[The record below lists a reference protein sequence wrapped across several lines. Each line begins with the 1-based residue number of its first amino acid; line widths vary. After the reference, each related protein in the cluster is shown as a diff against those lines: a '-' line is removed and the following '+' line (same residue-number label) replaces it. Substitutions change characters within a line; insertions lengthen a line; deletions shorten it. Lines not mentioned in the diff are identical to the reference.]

1 MSTKEL
7 NTQRENEE
15 EILQIIRSK
24 NSPRAIQYQLEDY
37 HENDVASILSKLSVK
52 ERENLFRLLSSD
64 FLADVT
70 EYLEEDEA
78 PVYLQEMDPRKA
90 AEVLE
95 KMERDDAVDLLKNT
109 NSPAKKAW
117 LELMSEETRNSL
129 RSLASYS
136 EETIGSR
143 MTTNYVTLTSNLSIK
158 DAMNSIIEQ
167 AAEHDNISSI
177 YVLDEKGIYYGEID
191 LKDLIIARQ
200 GTSLEDVIV
209 TAYPYVYADEKIDDC
224 LETLKEYSEESIPVL
239 SEDNHILGVITSQD
253 IVEVVDEEMGEDYA
267 KLAGL
272 TDEEDLNEP
281 LQQSIRKRLPWLVLL
296 LVLGMLVSSVV
307 SLFEAVVAQLTIV
320 MIFQSLILDMSG
332 NVGTQSLAVTIRVL
346 MDEHLTG
353 KQKRKLVFKESR
365 IGFLN
370 GVLLGIL
377 ALGGIGVYLMVIKHL
392 APHTAF
398 AISGCIGIALVLA
411 MLISSLVGTV
421 IPMFFK
427 QVGVDPAVASGP
439 LITTITDMVGVVTYY
454 GMAWLFLIECL
465 HITSV

>member
-1 MSTKEL
+1 MSVKEL
-7 NTQRENEE
+7 NTQRQNEE
-15 EILQIIRSK
+15 AILQIIRSK
-24 NSPRAIQYQLEDY
+24 NSPKVIQDKLEDY
-37 HENDVASILSKLSVK
+37 HENDIASVIPALTKK
-52 ERENLFRLLSSD
+52 EREALFRLLGSD
-64 FLADVT
+64 FLADVV
-70 EYLEEDEA
+70 EHLEEEESITC
-78 PVYLQEMDPRKA
+78 LQEMDPRKA

-95 KMERDDAVDLLKNT
+95 KMEPDDAVDLLKNT
-109 NSPAKKAW
+109 DSPSKKAW
-117 LELMSEETRNSL
+117 MELMSENARARL
-129 RSLASYS
+129 RSLAAYS

-143 MTTNYVTLTSNLSIK
+143 MTTNFVTLSSDLSIK
-158 DAMNSIIEQ
+158 EALSSVVQQ

-177 YVLDEKGIYYGEID
+177 YVLDENGVFYGEID

-200 GTSLEDVIV
+200 GTPLEDVIV

-239 SEDNHILGVITSQD
+239 SEDNHILGVITAQD

-272 TDEEDLNEP
+272 SDEEDLDEP
-281 LQQSIRKRLPWLVLL
+281 LSKSIRKRLPWLALL
-296 LVLGMLVSSVV
+296 LVLGMCVSSVV

-346 MDEHLTG
+346 MDEQLSG
-353 KQKRKLVFKESR
+353 KQKRQLVFKESR
-365 IGFLN
+365 VGLVN
-370 GVLLGIL
+370 GICLG
-377 ALGGIGVYLMVIKHL
+377 ALSLVGIGIYLMLFKHL
-392 APHTAF
+392 APGGAF
-398 AISGCIGIALVLA
+398 AISGCIGISLILA

-427 QVGVDPAVASGP
+427 QIGVDPAVASGP

-454 GMAWLFLIECL
+454 GMAWLLLIEML
-465 HITSV
+465 GLNA

>member
-1 MSTKEL
+1 MSVKEL
-7 NTQRENEE
+7 NTQRQNEE
-15 EILQIIRSK
+15 AILQIIRSK
-24 NSPRAIQYQLEDY
+24 NSPKVIQDKLEDY
-37 HENDVASILSKLSVK
+37 HENDIASVIPALTKK
-52 ERENLFRLLSSD
+52 EREALFRLLGSD
-64 FLADVT
+64 FLADVV
-70 EYLEEDEA
+70 EHLEEDESITC
-78 PVYLQEMDPRKA
+78 LQEMDPRKA

-95 KMERDDAVDLLKNT
+95 KMEPDDAVDLLKNT
-109 NSPAKKAW
+109 DSPSKKAW
-117 LELMSEETRNSL
+117 MELMSENARARL
-129 RSLASYS
+129 RSLAAYS

-143 MTTNYVTLTSNLSIK
+143 MTTNFVTLSSDLSIK
-158 DAMNSIIEQ
+158 EALSSVVQQ

-177 YVLDEKGIYYGEID
+177 YVLDENGVFYGEID

-200 GTSLEDVIV
+200 GTPLEDVIV

-239 SEDNHILGVITSQD
+239 SEDNHILGVITAQD

-272 TDEEDLNEP
+272 SDEEDLDEP
-281 LQQSIRKRLPWLVLL
+281 LSKSIRKRLPWLALL
-296 LVLGMLVSSVV
+296 LVLGMCVSSVV

-346 MDEHLTG
+346 MDEQLSG
-353 KQKRKLVFKESR
+353 RQKRHLIFKESR
-365 IGFLN
+365 VGLVN
-370 GVLLGIL
+370 GICLG
-377 ALGGIGVYLMVIKHL
+377 ALSLVGIGIYLMLFKHL
-392 APHTAF
+392 APGGAF
-398 AISGCIGIALVLA
+398 AISGCIGISLILA

-427 QVGVDPAVASGP
+427 QIGVDPAVASGP

-454 GMAWLFLIECL
+454 GMAWLLLIEIL
-465 HITSV
+465 GLNA